1 MKLNPNRRQFLKDVT
16 RTAAGVCGVGVVLAL
31 QQNQSL
37 AREGVALRPP
47 GAIADDKDFAAA
59 CVRCGQCVQACPH
72 DMLHLATLLSPV
84 EAGTPYFTA
93 RDKPCEMCPDIP
105 CMNACPSGAL
115 SGLDDINDSRMGLA
129 VLLDHETCLNWQGLR
144 CDVCYRVCPLI
155 DKAITLE
162 RIHNDRTEIH
172 AKLIPTVHSDA
183 CTGCGKCEQACVL
196 EEAAIKVLPMELAKG
211 LLGRHYRLG
220 WKEKQNAGKAL
231 IEDQHPNGLRQ
242 VFDARMPE
250 GQHEPV
256 YQFMEVKP
264 GVKVATPSNA
274 AMDYVP
280 KSTTVAEPILN
291 PVGLDLSVPS
301 QLNSGGK

>member
-1 MKLNPNRRQFLKDVT
+1 MKLDPSRRQFIKNAT

-47 GAIADDKDFAAA
+47 GALDEKEFVAA
-59 CVRCGQCVQACPH
+59 CTRCGQCVQACPY
-72 DMLHLATLLSPV
+72 DMLHLASLLSPM
-84 EAGTPYFTA
+84 EAGTPYFIA
-93 RDKPCEMCPDIP
+93 RDKPCEMCVDIP

-115 SGLDDINDSRMGLA
+115 SGLETIDDARMGLA

-162 RIHNDRTEIH
+162 RIHNERTVIH

-196 EEAAIKVLPMELAKG
+196 EEAAIKVLPMDLAKG
-211 LLGRHYRLG
+211 MLGRHYRLG
-220 WKEKQNAGKAL
+220 WKEKQNAGKSL
-231 IEDQHPNGLRQ
+231 IEDQHPEGFKT
-242 VFDARMPE
+242 FDARMPE
-250 GQHEPV
+250 GMNEPTYQHMQVQPE
-256 YQFMEVKP
+256 
-264 GVKVATPSNA
+264 VKVATPNRA
-274 AMDYVP
+274 TYDYVP
-280 KSTTVAEPILN
+280 SRTTVAEPILS
-291 PVGLDLSVPS
+291 PMDLDSTVPS
-301 QLNSGGK
+301 DLNKGGK